1 MYSLACA
8 HDAPVFACSGPEIA
22 RYLLQAAAAHG
33 SLTCEA
39 LLFIQ
44 NSLRIFYVCVRGF
57 FCLLLLFRYVVSGG
71 GKEPSFNIFLG
82 GATGAQGREAGE
94 GMLLFVI
101 FFVLVI
107 TGWAGERKKS
117 IISSASFLH
126 SVDTTSVAFEWIE
139 SCSQILQL
147 GFFPFFL
154 FLFPCGSYHVLSIL
168 QMTSSLTEAQNSLIK
183 S

>member
-39 LLFIQ
+39 LLFT

-57 FCLLLLFRYVVSGG
+57 SCLLLLFRYVFYGG
-71 GKEPSFNIFLG
+71 EKEPSFNIFLG

-107 TGWAGERKKS
+107 TGWAGERKKNIRYLIYLLPS
-117 IISSASFLH
+117 LCRYYFSSF
-126 SVDTTSVAFEWIE
+126 
-139 SCSQILQL
+139 
-147 GFFPFFL
+147 
-154 FLFPCGSYHVLSIL
+154 
-168 QMTSSLTEAQNSLIK
+168 
-183 S
+183 